1 MKYTPEKICG
11 ALMGIVNFDDC
22 QFMVQCESGM
32 SSIIGKIWKLHNNRW
47 VELERMDWPN
57 DMTKEPYCFR
67 IRWGSLGK
75 NVIQINVNT
84 RKVRGIYK
92 FDGDEIKVEM
102 VKAVVVR
109 TRKEHRRIDGS
120 YIRFS
125 DNAAVIIDNPKDK
138 NPKGTRIFGP
148 IAREVK
154 DKGFSKI
161 ASMAIEV
168 V

>member
-1 MKYTPEKICG
+1 MIQTRSILRVADNSGAHELMVIHVFGGSNRKYG
-11 ALMGIVNFDDC
+11 YVGD
-22 QFMVQCESGM
+22 
-32 SSIIGKIWKLHNNRW
+32 
-47 VELERMDWPN
+47 
-57 DMTKEPYCFR
+57 
-67 IRWGSLGK
+67 
-75 NVIQINVNT
+75 VIHCVVKKAAPVGQVH
-84 RKVRGIYK
+84 
-92 FDGDEIKVEM
+92 DGEM

-109 TRKEHRRIDGS
+109 TRKEHRRTDGS
-120 YIRFS
+120 YVRFS
-125 DNAAVIIDNPKDK
+125 DNAAVVIDNPKDK